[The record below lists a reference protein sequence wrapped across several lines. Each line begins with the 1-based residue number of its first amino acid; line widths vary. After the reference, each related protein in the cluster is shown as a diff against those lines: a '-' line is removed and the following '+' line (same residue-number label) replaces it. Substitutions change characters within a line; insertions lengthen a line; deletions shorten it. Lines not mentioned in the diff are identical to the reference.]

1 MHEISL
7 LGGGL
12 GVAQHADSSHYLRPD
27 RVYRTGVLS
36 PMTGFRPGEAVM
48 ATAADFT
55 LGPYSGM
62 SLSGLGRPVLFPRL
76 RNWWAGVKARARAG
90 KGPVVMMVK
99 QPDQAAAAVVQVHAP
114 GASLPPTA
122 RGHAYGH
129 RDGVNTAPMY
139 ATGMQ
144 VGPVSYGLPDSMVIA
159 SYGQSPS
166 LPNFAADAASKTT
179 MMRWRGLR
187 YPWG

>member
-12 GVAQHADSSHYLRPD
+12 GVEQHADSSHYLRPD

-36 PMTGFRPGEAVM
+36 PMTGFRPGEAVQ
-48 ATAADFT
+48 TVAADFT

-62 SLSGLGRPVLFPRL
+62 SLSGLGRPALFSRL
-76 RNWWAGVKARARAG
+76 RNWWAGVRARARAG
-90 KGPVVMMVK
+90 QTVIVMRSAPGP
-99 QPDQAAAAVVQVHAP
+99 AAAAVAQVHAP

-129 RDGVNTAPMY
+129 GGGHSAPMY

-144 VGPVSYGLPDSMVIA
+144 VGPISYGLPDSMVTA

-166 LPNFAADAASKTT
+166 LPSFAADAASKTT

-187 YPWG
+187 FPWG